1 MPHIKPFHAIRYDA
15 ESLNMAQIV
24 SPPYDVISPE
34 LQNELYRRH
43 SFNAVRLELPKE
55 ENGYEQAA
63 ERFSQWQAQ
72 NILLRDPQPGL
83 YLYEQTYVNAHGVKT
98 TRRGFFCLLE
108 LEEFEKGNVLPHE
121 RTLSGPKEDRLKI
134 LRAVRAN
141 LSPVFALYAG
151 APADITSRLEQ
162 VSVKTLVDVVGDHG
176 ERNVLRQCVDER
188 SIEFVVSALQDA
200 KIYIADGHHRYE
212 TALAY
217 RDEMRR
223 AFPGA
228 SPDAPWNFILV
239 YLSDIN
245 DPALEIQP
253 THRLV
258 HSLVNFQREEFERKL
273 AEVFDVTHC
282 ESFEAGNTALQKK
295 GSDTILFAYPDSP
308 QLTMAVL
315 KQDLNNEKLYGES
328 VPSVLRDLSIEILHV
343 IVLRNIL
350 GLTEAMQ
357 LKKLNLEY
365 VHTLQE
371 VKIALATGRFQFGA
385 ILNPTTLA
393 QLRSAA
399 EAKVVLPQK
408 STYFYPKLLSGLV
421 FHRFE

>member
-1 MPHIKPFHAIRYDA
+1 
-15 ESLNMAQIV
+15 MAQIV

-34 LQNELYRRH
+34 LQNDLYRRH

-55 ENGYEQAA
+55 ENGYELAA
-63 ERFSQWQAQ
+63 ERFNQWQAQ
-72 NILLRDPQPGL
+72 NILSRDAQSAL
-83 YLYEQTYVNAHGVKT
+83 YPYEQTFLNAHGATT
-98 TRRGFFCLLE
+98 TRKGFFCLLE
-108 LEEFEKGNVLPHE
+108 LEEFSKGDVLPHE
-121 RTLSGPKEDRLKI
+121 KTLSGPKEDRLKI

-141 LSPVFALYAG
+141 LSPVFGLYAG
-151 APADITSRLEQ
+151 ASVNIASRLERA
-162 VSVKTLVDVVGDHG
+162 SIKTLVDIVDDHG
-176 ERNVLRQCVDER
+176 ERNVLRQCTDAAA
-188 SIEFVVSALQDA
+188 IEFVVSEIRNA

-228 SPDAPWNFILV
+228 PQDAPWNYILI

-258 HSLVNFQREEFERKL
+258 HSLPRFDQRVFETKL
-273 AEVFDVTHC
+273 TDVFDLNYY
-282 ESFEAGNTALQKK
+282 ESIDAGIKELLKRS
-295 GSDTILFAYPDSP
+295 SDTLLLVYPDVS
-308 QLTMAVL
+308 QVTLAML
-315 KQDLNNEKLYGES
+315 KRDANIDALFGGS
-328 VPSVLRDLSIEILHV
+328 VPPLLRELSVEILHGL
-343 IVLRNIL
+343 VLRNIL
-350 GLTEAMQ
+350 GLTEEMQ
-357 LKKLNLEY
+357 MKKMNLEY

-371 VKIALATGRFQFGA
+371 VKNALAAGHVQFGA
-385 ILNPTTLA
+385 LLNPTTLA
-393 QLRSAA
+393 QLRGAA
-399 EAKVVLPQK
+399 EAGLILPQK